1 MKKLY
6 FLCLLFL
13 ATHAYSQNAS
23 SVVKMEVPV
32 VAMGD
37 NQNYQALSF
46 EPLADN
52 KFSILYFQELAASIA
67 GDREFIN
74 DKLAG
79 AFQDAEGKKYIPYSE
94 RVIILVRQT
103 FDKTAT
109 APTTDYWIIALREL
123 QSDQRYSLHFPANFK
138 HPIIAN
144 NTTVNYNLKHLEQIK
159 GLTTREFEALVL
171 FGKQKYGFYQY
182 PTPTGTV
189 KAATLKEELE
199 HMRSGLKAIGAT
211 FGKGDIPKNEK
222 TLFKRELAEGIRV
235 IGTKIDKKDSVEVKL
250 YLSAKDDTNYELLKK
265 QTFAGSIT
273 PNFSS
278 TLVYDRSMK
287 VAGVLG
293 YMVLKFKNAA
303 GENKSNVF
311 LMGLNENSEG
321 QFWRLDVSKNTL
333 SSYTP
338 EFAYTGPEGIYVVG
352 YNNEKVFKPYYQHS
366 LLKNDGSYTMFY
378 PSTPAEINSEKSQFL
393 YTDQPKNQG
402 GYSSGSYSSES
413 KQQIPIAILEQGKTK
428 FILTLTKIIN
438 NTGSTTITSYGNLS
452 VMTIDGSNK
461 IRERYEIQENKSQ
474 DIIFPRLLGQYTD
487 KSYYAINYPNKFKL
501 VLSEGK
507 VETEPLE
514 TGVYRLVY
522 MPTEDY
528 LSTNQFGNMLL
539 TKTAVGNKYQLE
551 FYPAK

>member
-13 ATHAYSQNAS
+13 ATHAFGQQAG
-23 SVVKMEVPV
+23 SVVKMEVPA
-32 VAMGD
+32 VAMGE
-37 NQNYQALSF
+37 NQNFQALSF
-46 EPLADN
+46 EPLAKD
-52 KFSILYFQELAASIA
+52 KYSILYFQELPASIA

-74 DKLAG
+74 EKMAG
-79 AFQDAEGKKYIPYSE
+79 AFQDAEGKKFIPYSE

-103 FDKTAT
+103 FANSTAV
-109 APTTDYWIIALREL
+109 PTTDFWVIALREL
-123 QSDQRYSLHFPANFK
+123 QSDQRYSVHYPANFK
-138 HPIIAN
+138 HPIIGS
-144 NTTVNYNLKHLEQIK
+144 NTTVNYSLKNLDQIK
-159 GLTTREFEALVL
+159 GLSPREFEALVL

-273 PNFSS
+273 PNFASA
-278 TLVYDRSMK
+278 LVYDRSMK
-287 VAGVLG
+287 VAGVIG
-293 YMVLKFKNAA
+293 YMVLKYKNAA
-303 GENKSNVF
+303 GENKSNTF
-311 LMGLNENSEG
+311 LMGINENSEG

-333 SSYTP
+333 SSFTP
-338 EFAYTGPEGIYVVG
+338 EFSFIGPEGIYVVG
-352 YNNEKVFKPYYQHS
+352 YNNEKVFKPYYQYT
-366 LLKNDGSYTMFY
+366 LLKNDGTYTMFY
-378 PSTPAEINSEKSQFL
+378 PSTPTEINSEKSQFL

-402 GYSSGSYSSES
+402 GYSSGSYTSES

-438 NTGSTTITSYGNLS
+438 NTGTTTITSYGNLS
-452 VMTIDGSNK
+452 VMTIDGNNK
-461 IRERYEIQENKSQ
+461 IKERYELQENKSQ
-474 DIIFPRLLGQYTD
+474 DIIFPRLLGQYAD
-487 KSYYAINYPNKFKL
+487 RSYYAVNYPNKFKL

-507 VETEPLE
+507 VENEPLE

-528 LSTNQFGNMLL
+528 LSTNQFGSMLL
-539 TKTAVGNKYQLE
+539 TKTAVGNKYNME
-551 FYPAK
+551 FYPSK

>member
-6 FLCLLFL
+6 FLCLLFW
-13 ATHAYSQNAS
+13 ATQALGQNTG
-23 SVVKMEVPV
+23 SVVKMEVPA
-32 VAMGD
+32 VAMGE

-46 EPLADN
+46 EPLAQD
-52 KFSILYFQELAASIA
+52 KYSVLYFQEQYASIA
-67 GDREFIN
+67 GDKEFISE
-74 DKLAG
+74 KQAG
-79 AFQDAEGKKYIPYSE
+79 AFQDAEGKKYIPNSE
-94 RVIILVRQT
+94 RVIILVRQSFT
-103 FDKTAT
+103 NTTA

-144 NTTVNYNLKHLEQIK
+144 NTTVNYTLKNLDQIK
-159 GLTTREFEALVL
+159 GLSTREFEALVL
-171 FGKQKYGFYQY
+171 FAKQKYGFYQY

-189 KAATLKEELE
+189 REATLKEELE
-199 HMRSGLKAIGAT
+199 NMRSGFKELGAVL
-211 FGKGDIPKNEK
+211 GRGDIPKNEK
-222 TLFKRELAEGIRV
+222 TLFKANLAEGIQAV
-235 IGTKIDKKDSVEVKL
+235 GTKIDKKDSVEVKL
-250 YLSAKDDTNYELLKK
+250 YLSGKGGGNFELLKK

-278 TLVYDRSMK
+278 ALVYDRSMK

-293 YMVLKFKNAA
+293 YMVLKYKNAA
-303 GENKSNVF
+303 GENKSNTF
-311 LMGLNENSEG
+311 LMGINENSDG

-333 SSYTP
+333 SSFTP
-338 EFAYTGPEGIYVVG
+338 EFSFIGPEGIYVVG
-352 YNNEKVFKPYYQHS
+352 YNNEKVFKPYYQYT
-366 LLKNDGSYTMFY
+366 LLKNDGTYTMFY
-378 PSTPAEINSEKSQFL
+378 PSSPAEINSEKSQFL
-393 YTDQPKNQG
+393 YTDQVKAQA
-402 GYSSGSYSSES
+402 GYGSTGYTSES
-413 KQQIPIAILEQGKTK
+413 KQELPIAILEQGKTK

-461 IRERYEIQENKSQ
+461 IKERYEIQENKSQ
-474 DIIFPRLLGQYTD
+474 GIIFPRLLGQYAD

-514 TGVYRLVY
+514 TAVYRLVN

-528 LSTNQFGNMLL
+528 LSTNQYGSMLL
-539 TKTAVGNKYQLE
+539 TKTAVGNKYLME
-551 FYPAK
+551 FYPNK